1 MKINIILLAI
11 FFIFF
16 GCEKNNGI
24 SLALDWY
31 PNSNHAGIYAA
42 LEEGY
47 FDEENLNLEVYTPS
61 DPTAIISSVA
71 SGRDEFGLSYAPD
84 ILRAQS
90 VGLEIV
96 SVLSI
101 AQHPLNSIM
110 TLRER
115 KINSP
120 KDLEGLKIGY
130 PGIPSNKAMLE
141 TVLNSEGLTIDDV
154 EILDV
159 GFELVRALIS
169 GSVDAIIGAYWT
181 HESIVMDLQGFEV
194 DVMRLEEWGVPD
206 YYELVLIVNK
216 DFLVNNDSEVEKMI
230 SAFSKGYEYAIN
242 HPEDSINSI
251 IKIAGKEI
259 VEEDVEQKGIK
270 LLIPIW
276 SDSIKFGYQD
286 LQKWEETYNWMK
298 KNEFL
303 ENDFNINDFIY
314 TKYSNQ

>member
-1 MKINIILLAI
+1 
-11 FFIFF
+11 
-16 GCEKNNGI
+16 
-24 SLALDWY
+24 
-31 PNSNHAGIYAA
+31 
-42 LEEGY
+42 
-47 FDEENLNLEVYTPS
+47 
-61 DPTAIISSVA
+61 
-71 SGRDEFGLSYAPD
+71 
-84 ILRAQS
+84 
-90 VGLEIV
+90 
-96 SVLSI
+96 
-101 AQHPLNSIM
+101 M

-181 HESIVMDLQGFEV
+181 HESIVMELQGFEI

-230 SAFSKGYEYAIN
+230 SAFSKGYLHAID

-286 LQKWEETYNWMK
+286 LNKWEETYNWMK
-298 KNEFL
+298 ENHFL
-303 ENDFNINDFIY
+303 ENDFNIKDFIY

>member
-1 MKINIILLAI
+1 
-11 FFIFF
+11 
-16 GCEKNNGI
+16 
-24 SLALDWY
+24 
-31 PNSNHAGIYAA
+31 
-42 LEEGY
+42 
-47 FDEENLNLEVYTPS
+47 
-61 DPTAIISSVA
+61 
-71 SGRDEFGLSYAPD
+71 
-84 ILRAQS
+84 
-90 VGLEIV
+90 
-96 SVLSI
+96 
-101 AQHPLNSIM
+101 
-110 TLRER
+110 
-115 KINSP
+115 
-120 KDLEGLKIGY
+120 
-130 PGIPSNKAMLE
+130 MLE

-181 HESIVMDLQGFEV
+181 HESIVMELQGFEI

-216 DFLVNNDSEVEKMI
+216 DFQVNNDSEVEKMI
-230 SAFSKGYEYAIN
+230 SAFSKGYEYAIA
-242 HPEDSINSI
+242 HPEESINSI

-259 VEEDVEQKGIK
+259 VEEDVEQQGIK

-276 SDSIKFGYQD
+276 SDNIKFGYQD
-286 LQKWEETYNWMK
+286 LKKWEETYNWMK

>member
-1 MKINIILLAI
+1 
-11 FFIFF
+11 
-16 GCEKNNGI
+16 
-24 SLALDWY
+24 
-31 PNSNHAGIYAA
+31 
-42 LEEGY
+42 
-47 FDEENLNLEVYTPS
+47 
-61 DPTAIISSVA
+61 
-71 SGRDEFGLSYAPD
+71 
-84 ILRAQS
+84 
-90 VGLEIV
+90 
-96 SVLSI
+96 
-101 AQHPLNSIM
+101 M

-120 KDLEGLKIGY
+120 KDLEGLTIGY

-181 HESIVMDLQGFEV
+181 HESIVMELQGFEI

-230 SAFSKGYEYAIN
+230 SAFSKGYLHAID

-251 IKIAGKEI
+251 IEIAGKEI

-286 LQKWEETYNWMK
+286 LNKWEETYNWMK
-298 KNEFL
+298 ENHFL
-303 ENDFNINDFIY
+303 ENDFNIKDFIY

>member
-1 MKINIILLAI
+1 MKIIIILLSI
-11 FFIFF
+11 FFIFL
-16 GCEKNNGI
+16 GSDNNNKI

-84 ILRAQS
+84 ILQAQS

-181 HESIVMDLQGFEV
+181 HESIVMELQGFEI

-230 SAFSKGYEYAIN
+230 SAFSKGYLHAID
-242 HPEDSINSI
+242 HPEGSINSI
-251 IKIAGKEI
+251 IEIAGKEI
-259 VEEDVEQKGIK
+259 VEEDVE
-270 LLIPIW
+270 L
-276 SDSIKFGYQD
+276 
-286 LQKWEETYNWMK
+286 
-298 KNEFL
+298 
-303 ENDFNINDFIY
+303 
-314 TKYSNQ
+314 

>member
-1 MKINIILLAI
+1 MKIIIILLSI

-16 GCEKNNGI
+16 GCDNNNKI

-31 PNSNHAGIYAA
+31 PNSNHAGIYSA

-47 FDEENLNLEVYTPS
+47 FDEENLNIEIYTPS

-181 HESIVMDLQGFEV
+181 HESIVMELQGFEI

-230 SAFSKGYEYAIN
+230 SAFSKGYLHAID

-286 LQKWEETYNWMK
+286 LNKWEETYNWMK
-298 KNEFL
+298 ENHFL
-303 ENDFNINDFIY
+303 ENDFNIKDFIY